1 MQLTQ
6 QPITKIVIAGGGTAG
21 WLAAATL
28 SYALKK
34 QAVEITLIESDEIG
48 TIGVG
53 EATIPPLIAILESIG
68 IDLADF
74 IKHTQATF
82 KLGIQFADWYN
93 KGEAYFHPFGTLG
106 RNIDGHDFYQCWLK
120 AAAEGDSTPLM
131 AHSPEAILAQHNKFF
146 IPHEAHNTA
155 LGRARFALHL
165 DAGLMARYLRRYA
178 QNNGVKRIE
187 GVITDVH
194 QDNTGNISHLHVNQQ
209 YVTGEFFIDC
219 SGFKGLLIE
228 QTLHAGFDDWSDY
241 LPCNRAV
248 TVQTTHSKTI
258 SPYTVAKAQNA
269 GWSWHIPLQHRMG
282 NGYVFCDK
290 YCTDQQAI
298 DTLLANVTGELLT
311 HPKVIAFKTGVRK
324 QAWLKNCLSLGLAQG
339 FIEPLESTAIHLVS
353 KSLALFIKMFPD
365 NSDTNQ
371 VIIDEFNRRI
381 HQDYLEIRDFLVLHY
396 CTTARSDTEF
406 WQRCA
411 SMAIPQS
418 LQQKLAIFKVAGT
431 LTPAAE
437 QLFQPTSWYAV
448 LNGMQVMPSRYNPV
462 LDSLDSNKLI
472 QSLHQGSEAIA
483 QAALTQPSHA
493 DFITRFC
500 DAKEIYQKSA

>member
-6 QPITKIVIAGGGTAG
+6 QPIRKIVIAGGGTAG

-34 QAVEITLIESDEIG
+34 QSVDITLIESDEIG

-82 KLGIQFADWYN
+82 KLGIQFEDWYS
-93 KGEAYFHPFGTLG
+93 KGQAYFHPFGTLG

-120 AAAEGDSTPLM
+120 TRAQGDTTPLM
-131 AHSPEAILAQHNKFF
+131 AHSPEAILAEHNKFF
-146 IPHEAHNTA
+146 IPHEAHNTPLA
-155 LGRARFALHL
+155 STRFALHL
-165 DAGLMARYLRRYA
+165 DAGLMARYLRNFA

-187 GVITDVH
+187 GIISDVQ
-194 QDNTGNISHLHVNQQ
+194 QDNSGNICELRVNQQ
-209 YVTGEFFIDC
+209 SVTGEFFIDC

-228 QTLHAGFDDWSDY
+228 QTLQAGFDDWSEY

-248 TVQTTHSKTI
+248 TVQTAHSKTI
-258 SPYTVAKAQNA
+258 SPYTIAKAQNA

-290 YCTDQQAI
+290 YCDDQQAI
-298 DTLLANVTGELLT
+298 ATLLASVTGELLT
-311 HPKVIAFKTGVRK
+311 EPKVIAFKTGVRK
-324 QAWLKNCLSLGLAQG
+324 QAWVKNCLSLGLAQG

-365 NSDTNQ
+365 NSATNQ

-396 CTTARSDTEF
+396 ATTARNDTAF
-406 WQRCA
+406 WQDCA
-411 SMAIPQS
+411 SMEMPQS
-418 LQQKLAIFKVAGT
+418 LKQRLAIFKVAGT
-431 LTPAAE
+431 LTTTAE

-448 LNGMQVMPSRYNPV
+448 LDGMHVMPSRYNPV
-462 LDSLDSNKLI
+462 LDSLDSDKLQ
-472 QSLHQGSEAIA
+472 QSLQQGSKAIA
-483 QAALTQPSHA
+483 NAVSTQPSHA
-493 DFITRFC
+493 EFIARFC
-500 DAKEIYQKSA
+500 NANDIYQKSA